1 MEAVTNTY
9 DDIFLRF
16 GEQSETQNMTFW
28 TFPAFIVCFYSWG
41 LFFWGGCTKILI
53 FCQVLLFLWICVSG
67 LQGEQ
72 RAKITHGHKL
82 PEQTRNWNKNKKK
95 EI

>member
-53 FCQVLLFLWICVSG
+53 FLLSFVIFMNMCEWPTGWTES
-67 LQGEQ
+67 
-72 RAKITHGHKL
+72 
-82 PEQTRNWNKNKKK
+82 
-95 EI
+95 